1 MRPGLPM
8 RFAVVERRPLFML
21 PGNPVAAFVTFLEFV
36 RGTILYMQ
44 GQDAPDCWPHSI
56 TARAGC
62 DIKKK
67 PGRAEFMRAKLAIN
81 AKGVLT
87 ATPLKN
93 QGSAAT
99 TVLTEADGLIAL
111 PHETDFVKKG
121 EPVTV
126 HQLTLLMN

>member
-1 MRPGLPM
+1 MVWMYASLNHT
-8 RFAVVERRPLFML
+8 
-21 PGNPVAAFVTFLEFV
+21 GN
-36 RGTILYMQ
+36 
-44 GQDAPDCWPHSI
+44 
-56 TARAGC
+56 
-62 DIKKK
+62 
-67 PGRAEFMRAKLAIN
+67 N